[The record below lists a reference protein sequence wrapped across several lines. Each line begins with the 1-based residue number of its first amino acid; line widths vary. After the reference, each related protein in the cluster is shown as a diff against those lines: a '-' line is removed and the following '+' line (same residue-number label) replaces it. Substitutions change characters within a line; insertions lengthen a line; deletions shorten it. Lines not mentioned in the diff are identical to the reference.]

1 MVINSQDQITEAVAY
16 QAYGAMVP
24 LDSIANAPEIPAR
37 EKFTG
42 KEFDQEGED
51 SANGVAGI
59 QAYHFGARVYD
70 PEVGVW
76 LAVDAAGQ
84 YLNPYGYST
93 NPVIMVDP
101 DGNYFIGAIIG
112 GAIGFAAG
120 GLIGGAISGEDW
132 SWSGALQGM
141 MMGAS
146 LGSGIENA
154 IGVKSFGL
162 GTSAPPSRFPNTAY
176 GRGLMVASSKSIGT
190 FGTLADAA
198 GMLVDTYQFGITAS
212 GGGGVGGQA
221 SYGVAFGY
229 DEKYGLT
236 FGTYSSA
243 GGGAE
248 GGAGGA
254 VTFDFTYSKNA
265 AITDLAGPASNNGI
279 GFFAGPGGGYQAN
292 IPLAGG
298 KTSHSFSI
306 GFGGGPFPVGVRSHV
321 TGTVINDFANPIKTF
336 MNNFNNP
343 KFWMGLFQF

>member
-51 SANGVAGI
+51 SANGVVGI

-146 LGSGIENA
+146 LGSGIENNIIA
-154 IGVKSFGL
+154 SKFAAGTLSGNRYTVSAVHHIMKTNPGL
-162 GTSAPPSRFPNTAY
+162 IDY
-176 GRGLMVASSKSIGT
+176 YSSKQSIYSEVD
-190 FGTLADAA
+190 LAF
-198 GMLVDTYQFGITAS
+198 V
-212 GGGGVGGQA
+212 
-221 SYGVAFGY
+221 
-229 DEKYGLT
+229 E
-236 FGTYSSA
+236 GTYKKST
-243 GGGAE
+243 GELTLTDLDNGKTITVGAE
-248 GGAGGA
+248 SGYKPSGDPIPDGQWEVLHHPDKGYYRLDAFDANMRNDIHDPTGRNVFRLHKPGNTIGCVACKNQAGWQQVDQMLRSTSTTTVIDKSVPWWKFWA
-254 VTFDFTYSKNA
+254 RS
-265 AITDLAGPASNNGI
+265 ITD
-279 GFFAGPGGGYQAN
+279 Y
-292 IPLAGG
+292 
-298 KTSHSFSI
+298 
-306 GFGGGPFPVGVRSHV
+306 
-321 TGTVINDFANPIKTF
+321 GTITVVP
-336 MNNFNNP
+336 
-343 KFWMGLFQF
+343 